1 MLLYTQL
8 VSELVR
14 AMQQLAN
21 KHKRL
26 ISLVQQKTGLT
37 DYQMLW
43 VWFVVGVIVG
53 AIITALFF

>member
-1 MLLYTQL
+1 
-8 VSELVR
+8 
-14 AMQQLAN
+14 MQQLAN

-43 VWFVVGVIVG
+43 VWFIVGVIVG
-53 AIITALFF
+53 AIITTILF